1 MAASVYPSA
10 PQQARRDLAIGVVVS
25 LIIFI
30 GAPLFSN
37 WIKSGPPKPK
47 AAEEIPHI
55 TLVMPKIEPEQE
67 EVVDQQQQTQPAD
80 IAPPMQTDVPQIVT
94 DTSFVQKLEPPPPE
108 GMNVDRGAITVPA
121 NVGGFGRGGQI
132 FDPSMLDQQPVP
144 TFQPHPVYPYDMK
157 KQGISGQ
164 VVVEFI
170 LNADGNVQ
178 SAFAVSSTQHEF
190 EASAIQAVSKWRFKP
205 GRRGGRAVNT
215 RMQVPI
221 VFSLNND
228 E

>member
-1 MAASVYPSA
+1 MAASTYPVSN
-10 PQQARRDLAIGVVVS
+10 QQARRDLVIGIVVS

-37 WIKSGPPKPK
+37 WIKAGPPKPK
-47 AAEEIPHI
+47 KVEDIPRI
-55 TLVMPKIEPEQE
+55 ALVMPKIEPEQE

-108 GMNVDRGAITVPA
+108 GMAVDKGAITVPA

-170 LNADGNVQ
+170 LNSEGNVQ
-178 SAFAVSSTQHEF
+178 GAFAESSTQHEF

-228 E
+228 D

>member
-1 MAASVYPSA
+1 MPASVYPAA
-10 PQQARRDLAIGVVVS
+10 PQTARRDLAIGLVVS
-25 LIIFI
+25 LIIFV
-30 GAPLFSN
+30 GAPVLST
-37 WIKSGPPKPK
+37 WLKSGPPKPPAK
-47 AAEEIPHI
+47 DVIPHI
-55 TLVMPKIEPEQE
+55 EMVMPKIEPDE
-67 EVVDQQQQTQPAD
+67 EVVDDTTPQTQPAD

-108 GMNVDRGAITVPA
+108 GMAVDRGAITVPA
-121 NVGGFGRGGQI
+121 GALGFGKGGQI

-144 TFQPHPVYPYDMK
+144 TYQPHPLYPYDMK

-170 LNADGNVQ
+170 LNAEGNVQ
-178 SAFAVSSTQHEF
+178 SAFSVSSTQHEF

-221 VFSLNND
+221 VFSLNNED
-228 E
+228 

>member
-1 MAASVYPSA
+1 MAASTYPVSN
-10 PQQARRDLAIGVVVS
+10 QQARRDLVIGIIVS
-25 LIIFI
+25 LILFI

-47 AAEEIPHI
+47 KAEEIPHI
-55 TLVMPKIEPEQE
+55 ALVMPKIEPEQE

-108 GMNVDRGAITVPA
+108 GMAVDRGAITVPA

-170 LNADGNVQ
+170 LNSEGNVQ

>member
-1 MAASVYPSA
+1 MAASVYPV
-10 PQQARRDLAIGVVVS
+10 PQQARRDLAIGVIVA
-25 LIIFI
+25 LILFI

-37 WIKSGPPKPK
+37 WIKSGPPKAK
-47 AAEEIPHI
+47 KAEEIPHI
-55 TLVMPKIEPEQE
+55 ALVMPKIEPEQE
-67 EVVDQQQQTQPAD
+67 EVVDQQQQQQPAD

-108 GMNVDRGAITVPA
+108 GMNVDRGAISVPA

-132 FDPSMLDQQPVP
+132 FDPSMLDQQPVA
-144 TFQPHPVYPYDMK
+144 TFQPQPSYPYDMK

-170 LNADGNVQ
+170 LNAEGTVQ
-178 SAFAVSSTQHEF
+178 SAFPVSSTQHEF
-190 EASAIQAVSKWRFKP
+190 EASAIQAVTKWRFKP
-205 GRRGGRAVNT
+205 GRRGGRAVAT

-228 E
+228 N

>member
-1 MAASVYPSA
+1 MAASVYPAA
-10 PQQARRDLAIGVVVS
+10 PQQARRDLIIGILFS
-25 LIIFI
+25 LILFI
-30 GAPLFSN
+30 GAPLFSQ

-47 AAEEIPHI
+47 PAEEIPHI
-55 TLVMPKIEPEQE
+55 QMVMPKVEPEEE
-67 EVVDQQQQTQPAD
+67 EVVDRSQVTAPTD

-108 GMNVDRGAITVPA
+108 GMAVDKGAITVPKG
-121 NVGGFGRGGQI
+121 VGGFGKGGQI

-144 TFQPHPVYPYDMK
+144 TYQPHPIYPYDMK

-170 LNADGNVQ
+170 LNSEGNVQ

-190 EASAIQAVSKWRFKP
+190 EAAAIQAVSKWRFKP
-205 GRRGGRAVNT
+205 GRRGGHNVNT

-221 VFSLNND
+221 VFSLNN
-228 E
+228 EQ